1 MQDEIIEK
9 LVSFGLTGN
18 QAKVYLSIVQSGTTS
33 VNRISKDTRLH
44 RQDIYKMLPKLEKM
58 GLITKTIDMPFMVNA
73 VPIETGLHDL
83 FLMFKQKSEENLNS
97 LECNV
102 RDLIDQVKAKPS
114 EDQDT
119 KLTLLTTDKAIK
131 NREDLSFKN
140 TTNNIDF
147 IIDEELLNTAVIRYV
162 CDHLQTSAKNG
173 IGIRLIIEAPEC
185 SDLIRRFL
193 AKINCDN
200 NCFTA
205 KIALNTRSKNY
216 QIFDSR
222 ELCISTQ
229 QKTESEFPCILWTN
243 DENIIIIYKDH
254 FAKIWEEAEL
264 INLPNETPLQLASVA

>member
-1 MQDEIIEK
+1 MQEEIIEK
-9 LVSFGLTGN
+9 LVSFGLTVN

-44 RQDIYKMLPKLEKM
+44 RQDIYKMLPKLEKL

-83 FLMFKQKSEENLNS
+83 LLMFKQKSEENLNN

-102 RDLIDQVKAKPS
+102 KDLIDQIKTKPC
-114 EDQDT
+114 EEQET

-140 TTNNIDF
+140 TTGSIDF
-147 IIDEELLNTAVIRYV
+147 LLDEEMLNTAVMRYV
-162 CDHLQTSAKNG
+162 CEHLQASAKNG
-173 IGIRLIIEAPEC
+173 VEIRLIIEAPEY
-185 SDLIRRFL
+185 SSLIKKFL
-193 AKINCDN
+193 AKINCNN

-205 KIALNTRSKNY
+205 KLALNTRSKNY
-216 QIFDSR
+216 QVFDSR
-222 ELCISTQ
+222 ELCIATQ

-254 FAKIWEEAEL
+254 FARIWEESEL
-264 INLPNETPLQLASVA
+264 ISLPNEAPVQLASVA

>member
-1 MQDEIIEK
+1 MQDEIIDK
-9 LVSFGLTGN
+9 LVSFGLTVN

-33 VNRISKDTRLH
+33 VNRISKDTKLH
-44 RQDIYKMLPKLEKM
+44 RQDIYKMLPKLEKL

-83 FLMFKQKSEENLNS
+83 LLMFKQKSEENLSS

-102 RDLIDQVKAKPS
+102 RDLIEQVKTKPS

-131 NREDLSFKN
+131 NREDLSFRN
-140 TTNNIDF
+140 TTNSVDF
-147 IIDEELLNTAVIRYV
+147 ILDEEMLNTAVIRYV
-162 CDHLQTSAKNG
+162 CEHLQTSTKNG
-173 IGIRLIIEAPEC
+173 VEIRLIVEASEC
-185 SDLIRRFL
+185 SNLIKRCL
-193 AKINCDN
+193 AKINCGN

-205 KIALNTRSKNY
+205 KIALHTRSKNY
-216 QIFDSR
+216 QIFDNR

-254 FAKIWEEAEL
+254 FAKVWEEAKL
-264 INLPNETPLQLASVA
+264 INLPNETPLQLASMA

>member
-1 MQDEIIEK
+1 MQEEIIEK
-9 LVSFGLTGN
+9 LVSFGLTVN

-44 RQDIYKMLPKLEKM
+44 RQDIYKMLPKLEKL

-131 NREDLSFKN
+131 NREDLSFKS
-140 TTNNIDF
+140 TTHNIDF
-147 IIDEELLNTAVIRYV
+147 VLDEEMLNTAVIRYV
-162 CDHLQTSAKNG
+162 CEHLQMSAKNG
-173 IGIRLIIEAPEC
+173 IEIRLVVEAPEC
-185 SDLIRRFL
+185 SNLIKRFL
-193 AKINCDN
+193 AKINCGN
-200 NCFTA
+200 NCLTA

-216 QIFDSR
+216 QIFDGR

-254 FAKIWEEAEL
+254 FAKIWEEAKL